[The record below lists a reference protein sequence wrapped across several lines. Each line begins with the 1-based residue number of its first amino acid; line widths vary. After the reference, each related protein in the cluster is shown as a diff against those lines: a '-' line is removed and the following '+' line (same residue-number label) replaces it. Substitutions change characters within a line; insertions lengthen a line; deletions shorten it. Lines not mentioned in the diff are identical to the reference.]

1 MADSKS
7 LPSPRTIYAMTTR
20 ERLHRIVD
28 ELTDAEAEDALCIMA
43 ASRDHEVSRRLVL
56 SDDEA
61 QRFLDALEDP
71 SAFET
76 GLRRLVDRPRVLGE

>member
-1 MADSKS
+1 
-7 LPSPRTIYAMTTR
+7 MTTR

-28 ELTDAEAEDALCIMA
+28 ELTDAEAEDVLRVMA
-43 ASRDHEVSRRLVL
+43 AQSDHEVLPRIVL

-71 SAFET
+71 SAFDT